1 MSRTFFTFFHHFPK
15 FFHKNNRFF
24 SHLFFIL
31 RPWTTVLKTLWQNRL
46 FFVVLGKCEVG
57 LLSPWAPHWG
67 FSWRWEIPP
76 TGWNFSCLEENF
88 GIPQL
93 TSEFWRRMHD
103 FYSLHEASFESIWK
117 WRWGDFLKDPIL
129 LVLLVA
135 GRTPATKTQNKPPRL
150 KLRCHVFEG
159 NYDFTKP
166 FANVES
172 QAH

>member
-1 MSRTFFTFFHHFPK
+1 MSRTFLTFFHHFPK
-15 FFHKNNRFF
+15 ISHKNPPFFHPSTLDHGSENPLTKSPFF
-24 SHLFFIL
+24 RGVGKMWG
-31 RPWTTVLKTLWQNRL
+31 RPS
-46 FFVVLGKCEVG
+46 
-57 LLSPWAPHWG
+57 LSPWAPHWG

-93 TSEFWRRMHD
+93 TSEFWRRMRD

>member
-1 MSRTFFTFFHHFPK
+1 MSRTFLTFFHHFPK
-15 FFHKNNRFF
+15 KSHKKPTFFPSFDLGPRFWKPFDKIAFF
-24 SHLFFIL
+24 SWCWEKVRSMAFSL
-31 RPWTTVLKTLWQNRL
+31 RGHHIGT
-46 FFVVLGKCEVG
+46 
-57 LLSPWAPHWG
+57 
-67 FSWRWEIPP
+67 SWRWEIPP

-93 TSEFWRRMHD
+93 KSEFWRRMRD

-135 GRTPATKTQNKPPRL
+135 GRTPATKTQSKPPRL
-150 KLRCHVFEG
+150 KLRCHAFEG